1 MAAVHYRAL
10 IEAEVDEAGLLNV
23 LQPMSDG
30 DIRDYVARAVDVFM
44 RAYDQRRNE
53 LSSQFL
59 ADGGVSSLERV
70 LKAAI
75 KSLIERRRAWC
86 KYLVAHLDAIK
97 SGA

>member
-1 MAAVHYRAL
+1 MITSRVQWMYSC
-10 IEAEVDEAGLLNV
+10 V
-23 LQPMSDG
+23 PM
-30 DIRDYVARAVDVFM
+30 
-44 RAYDQRRNE
+44 DQRRNE